1 MTKFD
6 VKHLLAVV
14 EHGSFSKA
22 AKALDVSQPYLS
34 NRVKALEV
42 AVGVELL
49 NRKTHPIALTEAGE
63 MYITSVQKLEQ
74 DYKILLRE
82 IEQLSASDDLRLVI
96 GTHPTLAYIL
106 RNILP
111 PFLALSPQ
119 TELKVSEELQFDLN
133 EQILLNKVDLCFTV
147 QPVIDRAIVSERV
160 LQGTPYVLIPKG
172 HHLYNEQIQEITPLP
187 FEMKKLATE
196 SFVLLKES
204 YVLRREINHYFNR
217 LNIHP
222 KILMETSSMDTILQ
236 FVAANLGISIIP
248 SYAVDSQKL
257 QNTNIYTLPQDS
269 LSCDVYINYAKAKQ
283 SDALN
288 LLIETTKSTLAQ

>member
-42 AVGVELL
+42 SVGVELL
-49 NRKTHPIALTEAGE
+49 NRKTHPIAFTEAGE

-82 IEQLSASDDLRLVI
+82 IEQLSASDDMRLVI

-111 PFLALSPQ
+111 SFLALSPQ

-133 EQILLNKVDLCFTV
+133 EHILLNKVDLCFTV

-172 HHLYNEQIQEITPLP
+172 HRLYNEHVQEITPLP
-187 FEMKKLATE
+187 FEMKQLATE

-204 YVLRREINHYFNR
+204 YVLRREINHYFNL

-288 LLIETTKSTLAQ
+288 LLIETTKSSLAQ